1 MTILI
6 IGSTGTLGR
15 QIVRE
20 FLNHGVK
27 VNCLVRNFKKANFL
41 QEWGANLTYGDLKLP
56 ETIPNNLKGIKI
68 IIDCSTFRTEDD
80 TNVLEE
86 IDLIGKLVLI
96 KAAQIANI
104 KHFFF
109 FSIKQNEKYRNVPS
123 LKLKTK
129 IQDSLKLSNL
139 NYTIFQIDGF
149 FQGLITQ
156 YAIPTLEEQTISVLE
171 NPSVYFYIN
180 SQDISKIF
188 IKLFLND
195 YDLKNTSKKKNK
207 IIEINGPKIYNSKT
221 ILELTQEFTGQKP
234 RIENVSN
241 FFLQISKQI
250 LSFSKWTEKIYNRLT
265 FSEID
270 NTEIEIIEN
279 KKWKLTR
286 RNLFIKKQ
294 DMTFLDLYLAEYFE
308 NMLKKL
314 KDLNYNQNQQ
324 SKRKNLI
331 F

>member
-6 IGSTGTLGR
+6 IGSTGTLGL

-27 VNCLVRNFKKANFL
+27 VSCLVRNFKKANFL
-41 QEWGANLTYGDLKLP
+41 QEWGADLRYGDLKLP

-80 TNVLEE
+80 SNVLEE
-86 IDLIGKLVLI
+86 IDLIGKLALI
-96 KAAQIANI
+96 KSAQIADI

-109 FSIKQNEKYRNVPS
+109 FSIKQNEKYQNVPL

-129 IQDSLKLSNL
+129 IQHSLKLSNL

-171 NPSVYFYIN
+171 KPRVYSYIN
-180 SQDISKIF
+180 TQDISKIF
-188 IKLFLND
+188 IKLFLSD
-195 YDLKNTSKKKNK
+195 YDLKNGPIKKNR

-221 ILELTQEFTGQKP
+221 ILELTQEFTGQKLK
-234 RIENVSN
+234 IENISSS
-241 FFLQISKQI
+241 FLQISKQI

-270 NTEIEIIEN
+270 NTQIAIVEN
-279 KKWKLTR
+279 KNWKLTKK
-286 RNLFIKKQ
+286 NLFIKKQ

-308 NMLKKL
+308 NMLKNL
-314 KDLNYNQNQQ
+314 KDLNYNQTQQ

>member
-20 FLNHGVK
+20 FLNNGIK

-56 ETIPNNLKGIKI
+56 ETIPNSLKGVKI

-80 TNVLEE
+80 SNVLEE
-86 IDLIGKLVLI
+86 IDLIGKLALI
-96 KAAQIANI
+96 KGAQIAHIN
-104 KHFFF
+104 HFFF
-109 FSIKQNEKYRNVPS
+109 FSIKQNEKYQTVPL
-123 LKLKTK
+123 LKLKNK
-129 IQDSLKLSNL
+129 IQNSLKLSNL

-180 SQDISKIF
+180 TQDISKIF
-188 IKLFLND
+188 IKLFFTD
-195 YDLKNTSKKKNK
+195 YAVNLSQTNKK
-207 IIEINGPKIYNSKT
+207 IIEINGPKLYNSKT
-221 ILELTQEFTGQKP
+221 ILKLTEEFTGQKP
-234 RIENVSN
+234 KIENLSS

-265 FSEID
+265 FSEI
-270 NTEIEIIEN
+270 NNNKIGIIET
-279 KKWKLTR
+279 KKWKLTKK
-286 RNLFIKKQ
+286 NVFIKKQ

-314 KDLNYNQNQQ
+314 KDLNYNQSQQ

>member
-41 QEWGANLTYGDLKLP
+41 REWGANLTYGDLKLP
-56 ETIPNNLKGIKI
+56 ETIPNNLKGIRI

-96 KAAQIANI
+96 KAAQIANV

-129 IQDSLKLSNL
+129 IQNSLKLSNL

-171 NPSVYFYIN
+171 NPRVYFYIN
-180 SQDISKIF
+180 TQDISKIF
-188 IKLFLND
+188 IKLFIND
-195 YDLKNTSKKKNK
+195 YDLRNVNKKKSK

-234 RIENVSN
+234 KIENVSS

-265 FSEID
+265 FSEMD
-270 NTEIEIIEN
+270 NTQIAVIEN
-279 KKWKLTR
+279 KKWKLTKKT
-286 RNLFIKKQ
+286 LFIKKQ

-314 KDLNYNQNQQ
+314 KDLNYNQSQQ

>member
-27 VNCLVRNFKKANFL
+27 VSCLVRNFKKANFL
-41 QEWGANLTYGDLKLP
+41 QEWGADLRYGDLKLP

-80 TNVLEE
+80 SNVLEE
-86 IDLIGKLVLI
+86 IDLIGKLALI
-96 KAAQIANI
+96 KSAQIANI

-109 FSIKQNEKYRNVPS
+109 FSIKQNEKYQNVPL

-129 IQDSLKLSNL
+129 IQHSLKLSNL
-139 NYTIFQIDGF
+139 NYTIFQIDSF

-171 NPSVYFYIN
+171 KPRVYSYIN
-180 SQDISKIF
+180 TQDISKIF
-188 IKLFLND
+188 IKLFLSD
-195 YDLKNTSKKKNK
+195 YDLKNSPIKKNR
-207 IIEINGPKIYNSKT
+207 IIEINGPKIYNSKI
-221 ILELTQEFTGQKP
+221 ILELTQEFTGQKLK
-234 RIENVSN
+234 IENISSS
-241 FFLQISKQI
+241 FLQISKQI

-270 NTEIEIIEN
+270 NTQIAIVEN
-279 KKWKLTR
+279 KNWKLTKK
-286 RNLFIKKQ
+286 NLFIKKQ